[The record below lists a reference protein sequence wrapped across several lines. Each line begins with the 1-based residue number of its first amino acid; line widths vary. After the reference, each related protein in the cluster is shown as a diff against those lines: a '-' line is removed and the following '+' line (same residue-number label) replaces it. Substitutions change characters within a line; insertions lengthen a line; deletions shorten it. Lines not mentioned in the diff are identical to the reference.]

1 MMLAELLILLPL
13 LIYCILVLSWRRS
26 WLRARSFAPQV
37 GCVRRQFSLV
47 ITLHNE
53 QENIEQLIVSLLRQ
67 THRPSEIIFV
77 CDHCTDSTEARLHRF
92 VDDWKHAKV
101 LVNRGK
107 PGKKTAQRFGVATA
121 THDIVAVAD
130 ADCQFSP
137 AWSSEVSAF
146 FGTHAPDLLI
156 APVVMKGDGSFMQH
170 LFELDFLSIQLCT
183 AGAALGGRPFM
194 CNGANLVF
202 RKSLYEVHDGKE
214 RFVSGDDMFLL
225 ESIKRS
231 HGRIEYIKNADT
243 MTVTRVSR
251 NFISFVRQHSRW
263 LGKSRGY
270 SDPELIIYAIVIFL
284 ANLVWPTFLLLAP
297 GNTVA
302 SAAFVGSF
310 VLKFIVDYS
319 LLRSG
324 RKFWPVDVDFG
335 SSLVLALIYPF
346 LMIIITITALIRGS
360 RKW

>member
-1 MMLAELLILLPL
+1 M
-13 LIYCILVLSWRRS
+13 LSWRRS

-37 GCVRRQFSLV
+37 GCVRRPFSLV

-53 QENIEQLIVSLLRQ
+53 QENIEQLVVSLLRQ
-67 THRPSEIIFV
+67 THRPNEIIFV

-92 VDDWKHAKV
+92 VDDWKYAKI

-121 THDIVAVAD
+121 TNEIVAVAD

-137 AWSSEVSAF
+137 AWSSEIAAF
-146 FGTHAPDLLI
+146 FGTHAPDMLI

-170 LFELDFLSIQLCT
+170 LFELDFLSIQLCS
-183 AGAALGGRPFM
+183 AGAALAGNPFM

-202 RKSLYEVHDGKE
+202 RKLLYEVHDGKE

-225 ESIKRS
+225 ESVKHGR
-231 HGRIEYIKNADT
+231 GRIEYIKNADA
-243 MTVTRVSR
+243 MTVTQTPR
-251 NFISFVRQHSRW
+251 NFPAFVRQRSRW

-270 SDPELIIYAIVIFL
+270 SDISLIFYAIVIFL
-284 ANLVWPTFLLLAP
+284 ANLVWPILLLLAP

-324 RKFWPVDVDFG
+324 RKFWPVEVDFG

-346 LMIIITITALIRGS
+346 QMIIITLTSIIRGG
-360 RKW
+360 RRW